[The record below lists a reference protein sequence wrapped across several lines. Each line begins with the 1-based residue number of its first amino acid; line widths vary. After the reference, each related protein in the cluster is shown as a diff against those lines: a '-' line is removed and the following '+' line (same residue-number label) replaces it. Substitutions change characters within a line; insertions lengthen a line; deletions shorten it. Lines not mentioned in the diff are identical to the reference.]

1 LTASRP
7 IKPTSPRCHSAWQ
20 PNPGRGST
28 YRRGNSVQT
37 TGTTSLV
44 NLNENALSDDDSR
57 QHNKANFTGS
67 LPITKTIGIVV
78 VAALPARAGSSPPVV
93 AINAGSRPISSSTI
107 AGSHSEPK
115 RTSGRSRSF
124 PSTLVLLRP
133 PIHFRRPAVL
143 SSPRQLRCAA
153 AVIARE
159 AYWVVEH
166 GDNHCSRENGGA
178 EHKGNYKGMGPSRR
192 GRCRPGVGRFLRSTH
207 SPPAA
212 PHRASRLLPWS
223 CWAPSKRGA
232 PLLGS
237 RSRRCNCPA
246 SPRSAWGAFWEA
258 RIGPRVRVR

>member
-1 LTASRP
+1 VTRSDCARWPL
-7 IKPTSPRCHSAWQ
+7 
-20 PNPGRGST
+20 RGS
-28 YRRGNSVQT
+28 
-37 TGTTSLV
+37 
-44 NLNENALSDDDSR
+44 D
-57 QHNKANFTGS
+57 KACS
-67 LPITKTIGIVV
+67 
-78 VAALPARAGSSPPVV
+78 
-93 AINAGSRPISSSTI
+93 
-107 AGSHSEPK
+107 SEPK

-166 GDNHCSRENGGA
+166 GDNHCSRGTAALSTRATTRAWAPVGA
-178 EHKGNYKGMGPSRR
+178 GAVAPVSFAFFGQRLVP
-192 GRCRPGVGRFLRSTH
+192 LRLRTG
-207 SPPAA
+207 
-212 PHRASRLLPWS
+212 ASCLLPRS

-237 RSRRCNCPA
+237 RSRRCNL
-246 SPRSAWGAFWEA
+246 RSKSAIRLGSVWEA

>member
-1 LTASRP
+1 VTRSDCARWPL
-7 IKPTSPRCHSAWQ
+7 
-20 PNPGRGST
+20 RGS
-28 YRRGNSVQT
+28 
-37 TGTTSLV
+37 
-44 NLNENALSDDDSR
+44 D
-57 QHNKANFTGS
+57 KACS
-67 LPITKTIGIVV
+67 
-78 VAALPARAGSSPPVV
+78 
-93 AINAGSRPISSSTI
+93 
-107 AGSHSEPK
+107 SEPK

-133 PIHFRRPAVL
+133 PIHFRRPGVL

-178 EHKGNYKGMGPSRR
+178 EHKGNYKGVGPSRR
-192 GRCRPGVGRFLRSTH
+192 GRCRPGVGRFPRSTH

-237 RSRRCNCPA
+237 RSRRCNLRSESAIRLGSVLGSSDWAA
-246 SPRSAWGAFWEA
+246 SSRAIAA
-258 RIGPRVRVR
+258 